1 MNKALDV
8 FHEAYW
14 AQLGKSPR
22 LRQTGMS
29 FAKLWEC
36 INRRL
41 LL

>member
-8 FHEAYW
+8 FHEACW
-14 AQLGKSPR
+14 AQLGKRPR
-22 LRQTGMS
+22 RRQTAMS

-36 INRRL
+36 INCRL